1 MKKHTN
7 KSSVPNVRKRIR
19 TAQFVV
25 VGVVLFLVLAYVWG
39 TTVVTERTFSVNY
52 RACPTKLE
60 GYRVVQL
67 PLTQVWIYLFEVSNP
82 VPLRWQDLERRRA
95 KINLVINFNTTTP
108 GGNARAVCN
117 LAQATGS
124 AAVDRR
130 VQQWCTEVSNQ
141 LEYKSVG
148 LGVWKLR
155 ITLDGVTRHA
165 SVEYLD
171 CGNGLRPPSG
181 CVRFCA
187 SDQPQYNID
196 VFPFP
201 VPRRVSNVKFRQTG
215 VCKAC
220 Q

>member
-1 MKKHTN
+1 MKDKNEISTAPEV
-7 KSSVPNVRKRIR
+7 KKKIRI
-19 TAQFVV
+19 AQFTVA
-25 VGVVLFLVLAYVWG
+25 GVILFLVLAYVWG

-67 PLTQVWIYLFEVSNP
+67 PLTQVWQYLFEVSNP
-82 VPLRWQDLERRRA
+82 VPLRWQDLRMRRA

-124 AAVDRR
+124 AAVDKR
-130 VQQWCTEVSNQ
+130 VQQWCAEVSNQ
-141 LEYKSVG
+141 LEYKAVG
-148 LGVWKLR
+148 LGVWRLR
-155 ITLDGVTRHA
+155 ILLDGVTRHA
-165 SVEYLD
+165 SVEYLS
-171 CGNGLRPPSG
+171 CGDGLRPPSG
-181 CVRFCA
+181 CVRFCV

-201 VPRRVSNVKFRQTG
+201 VPRHVSNVTFRQAG
-215 VCKAC
+215 VCRVC